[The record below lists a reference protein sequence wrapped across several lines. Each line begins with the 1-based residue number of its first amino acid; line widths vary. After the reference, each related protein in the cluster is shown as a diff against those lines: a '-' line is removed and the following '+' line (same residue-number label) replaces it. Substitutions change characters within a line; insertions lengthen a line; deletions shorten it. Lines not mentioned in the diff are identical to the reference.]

1 MKRTHLSGMS
11 ALILTAGV
19 VGAASAGPVSDF
31 EASYR
36 GMYATY
42 RAALFATN
50 TGDPAKA
57 TAALTHFA
65 DEWTTLTS
73 TYAAAPPPQYQDDP
87 LWSDTVSTVTALVDE
102 AGSSVEAGNLPE
114 AHEILEDVRESLSQL
129 HARNGIETFSDRMNA
144 YHAEMEVILG
154 MSGSAF
160 DTGSVPGLLES
171 AGVLAYLAE
180 DVLAAPPPEAE
191 GNDSYRALAGE
202 FEASVTA
209 FVSAVRAADIPA
221 IQAAI
226 ANLKPAYSKFFLNF
240 G

>member
-1 MKRTHLSGMS
+1 MKRTFLSGMS
-11 ALILTAGV
+11 AMILTVGA

-57 TAALTHFA
+57 TSALTHFA
-65 DEWTTLTS
+65 DERETLTS
-73 TYAAAPPPQYQDDP
+73 TYAAAPPPQFQDDP

-102 AGSSVEAGNLPE
+102 AGSSVEAGNLPD
-114 AHEILEDVRESLSQL
+114 AHEILEEVRESFSQL

-154 MSGSAF
+154 MSGSTF
-160 DTGSVPGLLES
+160 DAPTLAGLLES
-171 AGVLAYLAE
+171 AGVLAYLAQ
-180 DVLAAPPPEAE
+180 DVLTAPPPEAA
-191 GNDSYRALAGE
+191 GNDSYADLAGE

-209 FVSAVRAADIPA
+209 FVGAVRAADIPA

-226 ANLKPAYSKFFLNF
+226 ANLKPAYSNFFLSF